1 MLSRQEKPRGDTMNQ
16 AKLEDFVG
24 KIMGE
29 IAGAVNVPLIRVG
42 DRLGI
47 YTAMH
52 GAGPMTAQ
60 QVCDKVGIAPR
71 YGREWLCNQ
80 AASGYLDYDPDGETF
95 ELPAEQAAVFADENS
110 PVYMMGAFDL
120 VAAMVEN
127 QPLVEPA
134 FRTGEGVG
142 WGQLSP
148 CQFCA
153 TGRFFRP
160 SYQHNLIGSWLPAME
175 GIVER
180 LRAGARVADVGCGH
194 GFSTVFMAREFPQ
207 SQFFGYDF
215 HPGSIE
221 QARRHAQQHGAA
233 NITFEVATAAD
244 FPDRQYDF
252 VTFFDCLHDMGDPA
266 GAARHVRKTLAPNGA
281 WMVVE
286 PMAQD
291 RFEDNIARP
300 FSRMYYAASTMIC
313 VPTSLAQE
321 GRAALG
327 AQAGFERL
335 SGVIRKGGFSRVR
348 KVVETPFNMV
358 IDARA

>member
-1 MLSRQEKPRGDTMNQ
+1 MNQ

-24 KIMGE
+24 KILGE

-52 GAGPMTAQ
+52 AAGPMTAQ
-60 QVCDKVGIAPR
+60 QICEKVGIAPR
-71 YGREWLCNQ
+71 YGREWLSNQ
-80 AASGYLDYDPDGETF
+80 AASGYLAYDAEHDTF
-95 ELPAEQAAVFADENS
+95 ELPPEQAAVFADEDS

-120 VAAMVEN
+120 VAAMMEN
-127 QPLVEPA
+127 QAFVEPA
-134 FRTGEGVG
+134 FRTGGGVG
-142 WGQLSP
+142 WGDMSQ

-153 TGRFFRP
+153 AGRFFRP
-160 SYQHNLIGSWLPAME
+160 SYQHNLVENWLPAVE
-175 GIVER
+175 GIVDR

-194 GFSTVFMAREFPQ
+194 GFSTVFMAKEFPQ

-215 HPGSIE
+215 HPSSIE
-221 QARRHAQQHGAA
+221 QARRHAQQHGVE

-266 GAARHVRKTLAPNGA
+266 GAARHVRETLSPDGL

-286 PMAQD
+286 PMAAD
-291 RFEDNIARP
+291 RLQDNIALP
-300 FSRMYYAASTMIC
+300 FSRIYYAASTLIC
-313 VPTSLAQE
+313 VPTSLAQA

-335 SGVIRKGGFSRVR
+335 SGMIRDGGFSRVR